1 MKRLDSFIELVTSS
15 IEYGEST
22 SYELQPT
29 TTTKSK
35 LDVPQL
41 RQILNIAVE
50 LRARQSIKASGIQ
63 P

>member
-29 TTTKSK
+29 TTIQAK
-35 LDVPQL
+35 LDVEQL

-50 LRARQSIKASGIQ
+50 LRARQSIKASGVQ